1 MGILPQALQ
10 QSAEERVRQAL
21 ASGQT
26 DFLNRRF
33 EATMPAEGPFPV
45 RYLEHYI
52 FPIRTDQG
60 FRLGS
65 ITHDVTEQR
74 RAQEELHASEERL
87 VQSQKMEAVGR
98 LAGGI
103 AHDFN
108 NLLTVIRGYSEMVR
122 EALPDS
128 SPLRADVE
136 EISRAAQR
144 AAALTAQLLDF
155 GRRQILRPRRHVG
168 GRADHAGHLQPRG
181 RAAVPPTA
189 PGGEARTV
197 RAPGGE
203 RYRLRHGSAPAG
215 AGQGRA
221 GVRGSRPRR
230 FAVLTAAPPHG
241 NNAPGGAPMEFAE
254 LIRQRYSVRAY
265 KGDPVPEPILNRVLE
280 AGRLAPTAANRQAFR
295 LFVIRTEGRKAELG
309 RLYGRGW
316 FVEAP
321 LVLGVCSLPAEAW
334 VRRDGKSYADVDA
347 AIVMDHLILAAAA
360 EGLGT
365 CWVGAFDPVAAR
377 ELLALP
383 AGVEPIAFTPLG
395 YPADKPSEKKRKP
408 LEELLRRERW
418 S

>member
-1 MGILPQALQ
+1 
-10 QSAEERVRQAL
+10 
-21 ASGQT
+21 
-26 DFLNRRF
+26 
-33 EATMPAEGPFPV
+33 
-45 RYLEHYI
+45 
-52 FPIRTDQG
+52 
-60 FRLGS
+60 
-65 ITHDVTEQR
+65 
-74 RAQEELHASEERL
+74 
-87 VQSQKMEAVGR
+87 
-98 LAGGI
+98 
-103 AHDFN
+103 
-108 NLLTVIRGYSEMVR
+108 
-122 EALPDS
+122 
-128 SPLRADVE
+128 
-136 EISRAAQR
+136 
-144 AAALTAQLLDF
+144 
-155 GRRQILRPRRHVG
+155 
-168 GRADHAGHLQPRG
+168 
-181 RAAVPPTA
+181 
-189 PGGEARTV
+189 
-197 RAPGGE
+197 
-203 RYRLRHGSAPAG
+203 
-215 AGQGRA
+215 
-221 GVRGSRPRR
+221 
-230 FAVLTAAPPHG
+230 
-241 NNAPGGAPMEFAE
+241 MEFAE

-265 KGDPVPEPILNRVLE
+265 KGNPVPEPILNRVLE

-365 CWVGAFDPVAAR
+365 CWVGAFDPAAAR